1 MSLRLPSNWH
11 TLGFTQKAA
20 YLCSTRQARD
30 YSEACSILAK
40 LPRRKKKPAAVYT
53 PDTRGIRLPYADQ

>member
-1 MSLRLPSNWH
+1 VNLRLPSNWR

-30 YSEACSILAK
+30 YSEACSILGK
-40 LPRRKKKPAAVYT
+40 CGGRKPRMKRKE
-53 PDTRGIRLPYADQ
+53 IRLPYAD